1 LLANASISALLNL
14 AILGGVPFLAY
25 FAWQKWRHKRGFGE
39 VARRAGLQFGEGRY
53 IAYSLAFALAGVA
66 ILIIWPP
73 PLEPFLR
80 AGSPQ
85 QPFRGLGLGG
95 TALTMALLYG
105 VVQTG
110 FPEELLFRGL
120 IAGSLSRRLSLAW
133 ANVLQALIF
142 LLPHL
147 LVLRVMPEMWG
158 ILPVIFVVALFVGWV
173 RIKSG
178 SILGGWLIHAAA
190 NIAVCLSVAMR
201 TAGGAW

>member
-14 AILGGVPFLAY
+14 AILGGLPFLAY

-39 VARRAGLQFGEGRY
+39 VARRAGLQLGEGRY
-53 IAYSLAFALAGVA
+53 IVYSLAFALAGVA

-73 PLEPFLR
+73 PLEPFLG

-85 QPFRGLGLGG
+85 QPFRGLGLSGD
-95 TALTMALLYG
+95 ALAMALLYG

-201 TAGGAW
+201 TAGGAR

>member
-1 LLANASISALLNL
+1 LPASAFISALLNL

-39 VARRAGLQFGEGRY
+39 VARRAGLQLGEGRY
-53 IAYSLAFALAGVA
+53 ILYSLAFALAGAA
-66 ILIIWPP
+66 ILMIWPP

-80 AGSPQ
+80 PGSPQ

-133 ANVLQALIF
+133 ANVVQALVF

-158 ILPVIFVVALFVGWV
+158 ILPVIFAVALFVGWV

-190 NIAVCLSVAMR
+190 NIAVCLSVAIR
-201 TAGGAW
+201 TAGGAR